1 MLSELKKRG
10 VSQPHRLKPC
20 GIQHFYTT
28 NTWKEKLVQRDIQM
42 SSEGLRIGYSYC
54 SGFHT
59 KNTELLSKLSSNPFQ
74 SQMEAAGHSGWQSA
88 EQTEAAVAAAAA
100 GQASSC
106 LTCRG
111 RKCPPSHNLPT
122 SGSHLLPSQSQKKVD
137 LPHLNNLFQLLPILN

>member
-1 MLSELKKRG
+1 
-10 VSQPHRLKPC
+10 
-20 GIQHFYTT
+20 
-28 NTWKEKLVQRDIQM
+28 
-42 SSEGLRIGYSYC
+42 
-54 SGFHT
+54 
-59 KNTELLSKLSSNPFQ
+59 
-74 SQMEAAGHSGWQSA
+74 MEAAGHSGWQSA